1 MSEGRETGGTL
12 PDSGA
17 GAPADRGESS
27 GGGRRAGRGVR
38 GGGRGR
44 RSVRGRRFV
53 LFGIA
58 SGVAGFALFQF
69 GLAGPEQVEAAYTGG
84 AYRWVVALF
93 AGISGLFPF
102 SVAELLVGA
111 AALFVVARRVR
122 RIWLRIARRPL
133 PAGSG
138 APAPRPGALRQLAW
152 LGLVALAGTGMLYA
166 AFVLV
171 WGLNYARPRLESRLG
186 VSTDGIEPAEVARL
200 AGRVAAETTRA
211 HRLARLPEDRVS
223 ENPLDL
229 AQLSREIDA
238 AYDELGLPGDP
249 RPAASAPV
257 KPAVFSGLMSRMGV
271 SGIFVPF
278 TGEPTVNT
286 QPPDVAVAFT
296 AAHEK
301 AHQRA
306 VTHEGEASFVAWL
319 ALSRGQRHPYLRY
332 AASFFAARHLLAAS
346 RHADAPTRDRIWA
359 ALGPGPRR
367 DLDALNRFWAQHR
380 GVVRGAAQRVN
391 DSYLRTM
398 RVPDGA
404 ASYGT
409 VVRLLIGD
417 LRRRPSTPAEPT
429 TTTED

>member
-1 MSEGRETGGTL
+1 MSERRATGGTL
-12 PDSGA
+12 PDDSGRSA
-17 GAPADRGESS
+17 ADTGESA

-38 GGGRGR
+38 GRGG
-44 RSVRGRRFV
+44 VRGRRFV
-53 LFGIA
+53 LFGIV
-58 SGVAGFALFQF
+58 SGVAGFALFRF

-93 AGISGLFPF
+93 SGVSGLFPF

-111 AALFVVARRVR
+111 AALFVVARRVQR
-122 RIWLRIARRPL
+122 LRQRFARRPVL
-133 PAGSG
+133 SDPGT
-138 APAPRPGALRQLAW
+138 PAPRPGALRQLAW

-186 VSTDGIEPAEVARL
+186 LSTDGIGNAEVARL
-200 AGRVAAETTRA
+200 ARRVAAETTRD
-211 HRLARLPEDRVS
+211 HRRARLPEDRVS

-229 AQLSREIDA
+229 GELSREIDA

-249 RPAASAPV
+249 RPAAAAPV

-306 VTHEGEASFVAWL
+306 VTHEGEASFAAWL
-319 ALSRGQRHPYLRY
+319 ALSRGRRHPYLRY

-346 RHADAPTRDRIWA
+346 RHADAPTRERIWA

-398 RVPDGA
+398 RVPDGV

-417 LRRRPSTPAEPT
+417 LRRRPPTPTAPT
-429 TTTED
+429 TDTED

>member
-1 MSEGRETGGTL
+1 MSDGRGTGETAPGPPAET
-12 PDSGA
+12 PR
-17 GAPADRGESS
+17 APAESPRK
-27 GGGRRAGRGVR
+27 RRAGRV
-38 GGGRGR
+38 GRGA
-44 RSVRGRRFV
+44 VRGRWFV
-53 LFGIA
+53 VFGIA
-58 SGVAGFALFQF
+58 SGALGFALFRL
-69 GLAGPEQVEAAYTGG
+69 GLAGPEFVEAAYTGG
-84 AYRWVVALF
+84 AYRFVVAAF
-93 AGISGLFPF
+93 ARISGVFPF

-111 AALFVVARRVR
+111 AALFVLVRRVR
-122 RIWLRIARRPL
+122 RLWQRFGSAPG
-133 PAGSG
+133 PAG
-138 APAPRPGALRQLAW
+138 PAPRPGALRRLAW
-152 LGLVALAGTGMLYA
+152 LGLAALAGTGALYA
-166 AFVLV
+166 AFLLV
-171 WGLNYARPRLESRLG
+171 WGLNYARPGLESRLG
-186 VSTDGIEPAEVARL
+186 LSTEGIESAEVVRL
-200 AGRVAAETTRA
+200 AGRVAAETTRD
-211 HRLARLPEDRVS
+211 HRRARLPEDRVS

-229 AQLSREIDA
+229 AALSREIDA

-249 RPAASAPV
+249 RPTAAAPV

-286 QPPDVAVAFT
+286 RPPDVAVAFT

-306 VTHEGEASFVAWL
+306 VTHEGEASFAAWL
-319 ALSRGQRHPYLRY
+319 ALSQGRRHPYLRY
-332 AASFFAARHLLAAS
+332 AGSFFAARHLLAAS
-346 RHADAPTRDRIWA
+346 RHADADSRERIWA

-409 VVRLLIGD
+409 VVRLLIGE
-417 LRRRPSTPAEPT
+417 LRRRPPPPGAAPT
-429 TTTED
+429 TVTED